1 MKTNG
6 NANVN
11 VQKETL
17 ESLWD
22 ISLPYAGTS
31 GWSGTETSKE
41 RAITNDSTGKTARNQ
56 RYTLECLYI
65 AGATGLTWKEL
76 SETTGWHH
84 GTSSG
89 VLSVLHKDEQ
99 IYRLKE
105 SRNRCRVYVYPDYL
119 NGREHDMQ
127 GRKPKECPNCGHNL

>member
-1 MKTNG
+1 MKTSG
-6 NANVN
+6 NVSVN
-11 VQKETL
+11 VQEETL

-31 GWSGTETSKE
+31 GWSGTDTSKD
-41 RAITNDSTGKTARNQ
+41 RAISNDVVGKTARNQ
-56 RYTLECLYI
+56 QDTLKLLSN
-65 AGATGLTWKEL
+65 AGESGLTWKEL
-76 SETTGWHH
+76 SERTGWHH

-89 VLSVLHKDEQ
+89 VLSVLHKDER
-99 IYRLKE
+99 IYRLTE

-127 GRKPKECPNCGHNL
+127 GRKPKECPNCGHHL